1 MLNSL
6 KRISMITKLAKYT
19 VPHLAKRGHRSLTSS
34 LHPILLQSTTKTSLL
49 LPRRIIHPQVNKKKK
64 KMNTT
69 MKMTKNPVEAM
80 RKGMQTAITRVFR

>member
-1 MLNSL
+1 
-6 KRISMITKLAKYT
+6 MITKLAKYT

-34 LHPILLQSTTKTSLL
+34 LRPILLQSTTKTSLL
-49 LPRRIIHPQVNKKKK
+49 LPRRIIHPQVNKKK